1 MASQATQVFAS
12 QGSQESSSQ
21 MSDWND
27 EEEVVEAME
36 EVEEVAEVKEEE
48 TEEEK
53 KERQRNEKA
62 HRTRLYQRLAFNLIW
77 ADPADTNQE
86 IMMQQDNQGGEGGE
100 GGEGGG
106 GGGGG
111 GGGSYK
117 GQLQNGFGKGHR
129 GDDSVI
135 YGWNA
140 INEFLQETNCTLI
153 MRAHEAT
160 AGGVKICKHAK
171 VITVFSTS
179 KGRGLVLLWCNAFSI
194 RCGSMMLFK
203 H

>member
-27 EEEVVEAME
+27 EEEVVEAAEEEVVE

-86 IMMQQDNQGGEGGE
+86 IMMQQQGNQGGEGGE
-100 GGEGGG
+100 GGEGGV
-106 GGGGG
+106 
-111 GGGSYK
+111 GGSYK

-194 RCGSMMLFK
+194 ICGSMMFK